1 MRVAS
6 RRRGTYWARLLSATL
21 GVLAVGLIL
30 LSTNNL
36 RPQDQSQI
44 LFVTLSVL
52 AFIYCLASGVLTTSD
67 CVSEERREGTLGLL
81 FLTNLRGYDVVV
93 GKLVA
98 SSARSILAVLALLPV
113 VALPLL
119 MGGVDGRVVWTVAL
133 VTGNTLFV
141 SLAIGVLVSV
151 LTRDARHSA
160 GGAVALL
167 LVWVALLPLLRMLLI
182 EYVIRPRSATAPLD
196 LREALHWILEVN
208 PVFWFMSALD
218 MLFRGAALPA
228 NLWRGLLIQH
238 LLGWVLLVAACVV
251 LPRSWRDRV
260 DSRATAVSKASG
272 AAETA
277 RERERRLWRAGLL
290 DWHPFAW
297 MVARDRRPWWSTWL
311 GLAVVAAVWI
321 WGFMEVRAEWLA
333 GLVGLWTVFSAGLWL
348 KLRVA
353 AVASRHLQEHR
364 RSGALEL
371 VLSTPVTPESMV
383 RGNLMGLRHLFLP
396 PLVTVLAAA
405 GLLLA
410 ASLGQEQSWS
420 DRTEIPLTFA
430 VGLVVLVLDLVT
442 LAWSGMWRGLNS
454 NRYVRA
460 YGTTV
465 GMVLLLPWV
474 LFVIS
479 LIAMAVVGDYLRM
492 NGGGE
497 TSYLTLLG
505 WWAAISVTVDLWQW
519 TEARRGLTRR
529 FRELA
534 AEPYGTIRVKPTAD
548 EGTP

>member
-1 MRVAS
+1 M
-6 RRRGTYWARLLSATL
+6 SATL
-21 GVLAVGLIL
+21 GVIAVGLIL
-30 LSTNNL
+30 LSTTNL

-44 LFVTLSVL
+44 LFITLSVL

-67 CVSEERREGTLGLL
+67 CVSEERRDGTLGLL

-113 VALPLL
+113 IALPLL
-119 MGGVDGRVVWTVAL
+119 MGGVNGRVVWTVAL
-133 VTGNTLFV
+133 VIGNTLFV

-151 LTRDARHSA
+151 LTRDARHSI
-160 GGAVALL
+160 GGSTAVLL
-167 LVWVALLPLLRMLLI
+167 IWVALLPLLRVLWI
-182 EYVIRPRSATAPLD
+182 EYVLQPRFTGPPSE
-196 LREALHWILEVN
+196 LRQAMLWVLEIN
-208 PVFWFMSALD
+208 PVFWFMGALE
-218 MLFRGAALPA
+218 MLFRGAAISSD
-228 NLWRGLLIQH
+228 LWRGLLIQH
-238 LLGWVLLVAACVV
+238 ALGWLLLVAACVV

-260 DSRATAVSKASG
+260 DARALVASKTSRTG
-272 AAETA
+272 ETA

-297 MVARDRRPWWSTWL
+297 MVSRDRRSWWSTWL
-311 GLAVVAAVWI
+311 GLAVVSGVWI
-321 WGFMEVRAEWLA
+321 WGFLEVRAEWLA

-353 AVASRHLQEHR
+353 AVACRHLQEHR

-410 ASLGQEQSWS
+410 ASLGQEQAWS

-430 VGLVVLVLDLVT
+430 VGLGVLLLDLVT
-442 LAWSGMWRGLNS
+442 LSWSGMWRGLNS

-479 LIAMAVVGDYLRM
+479 LILFAVVGDYLHLSGR
-492 NGGGE
+492 GE
-497 TSYLTLLG
+497 MSYLTLLG
-505 WWAAISVTVDLWQW
+505 WWAGISVMVDLWQW
-519 TEARRGLTRR
+519 AEARRGLTGR
-529 FRELA
+529 FRDLA
-534 AEPYGTIRVKPTAD
+534 AEPYGTIRVKPVAG
-548 EGTP
+548 EGTPEKPL